1 MLKYVYVAGPYT
13 HPDPVENTHNVI
25 QVANQLIEAG
35 FVPFV
40 PHINLVWHLVTPK
53 PPEYWYEWDLEWL
66 ERCDCLLRLP
76 GESSGAD
83 KEVERA
89 KELGIPVFDTVARV
103 ALSHWDSKY

>member
-1 MLKYVYVAGPYT
+1 MLKYVYIAGPYT
-13 HPDPVENTHNVI
+13 NPDPVENTHNVI
-25 QVANQLIEAG
+25 QVANQVIEAG

-53 PPEYWYEWDLEWL
+53 PPEFWYEWDLEWL

-89 KELGIPVFDTVARV
+89 KELGIPVFDTVAKL
-103 ALSHWDSKY
+103 ALTRWDSKY